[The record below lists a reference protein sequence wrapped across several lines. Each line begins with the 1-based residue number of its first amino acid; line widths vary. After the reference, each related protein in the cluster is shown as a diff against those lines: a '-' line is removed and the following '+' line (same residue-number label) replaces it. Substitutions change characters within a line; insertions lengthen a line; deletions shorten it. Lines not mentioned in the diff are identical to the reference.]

1 MDREAGVSPPAAR
14 ERVPERVAPASLAKW
29 GPVHALCST
38 RNGVG
43 NGAVS
48 RCPSVLGQ
56 GTPVGLSSDLGSEI
70 ATVHTSFHP
79 GLSADRR
86 FENDILFRRN
96 QSPNR
101 IIGLRA

>member
-48 RCPSVLGQ
+48 RWASIRVE
-56 GTPVGLSSDLGSEI
+56 VGVASLAAEK
-70 ATVHTSFHP
+70 V
-79 GLSADRR
+79 
-86 FENDILFRRN
+86 
-96 QSPNR
+96 
-101 IIGLRA
+101 